1 MKVKSVGTAMKKLST
16 LLFNQGGK
24 CFYCDAFLDINEA
37 SIDHVIPQSK
47 GGSNDIDNLVVCC
60 KYANQAFADYPP
72 KHKMTVIKQLCCFP
86 SACKKIFPR
95 EEEITEA
102 NGIQNEPLIEN
113 QPVKPKKK
121 TQSTN
126 VKTVP
131 PEKKTPS
138 TNVQPV
144 QAAEKTPSTNVQP
157 VQAAEKTPSTN
168 VQPVQAA
175 ENTPSTNV
183 QPVQAEKKTPSTNV
197 QPVQAAENTPS
208 TNAIAASNTN
218 IAGDNSKISTAY
230 QILLQAIESIEKKG
244 KEAVSS
250 QTKSQMLKLMPSFK
264 ESDYG
269 FSQFKNFLLH
279 AQEEKIIT
287 LKKHKTSNNYIV
299 KKA

>member
-1 MKVKSVGTAMKKLST
+1 
-16 LLFNQGGK
+16 
-24 CFYCDAFLDINEA
+24 
-37 SIDHVIPQSK
+37 
-47 GGSNDIDNLVVCC
+47 
-60 KYANQAFADYPP
+60 
-72 KHKMTVIKQLCCFP
+72 
-86 SACKKIFPR
+86 
-95 EEEITEA
+95 
-102 NGIQNEPLIEN
+102 
-113 QPVKPKKK
+113 
-121 TQSTN
+121 
-126 VKTVP
+126 
-131 PEKKTPS
+131 
-138 TNVQPV
+138 
-144 QAAEKTPSTNVQP
+144 KTPSTNVQP

>member
-1 MKVKSVGTAMKKLST
+1 VKVKSVGTAMKKLSA

-60 KYANQAFADYPP
+60 KYANQAFADYSP
-72 KHKMTVIKQLCCFP
+72 KHKMAVIKQLCCFP
-86 SACKKIFPR
+86 SPCKKIFPR

-102 NGIQNEPLIEN
+102 NGIQNEPLIEA

-121 TQSTN
+121 TPSTN

-131 PEKKTPS
+131 PEK
-138 TNVQPV
+138 N
-144 QAAEKTPSTNVQP
+144 
-157 VQAAEKTPSTN
+157 TPSTN

-183 QPVQAEKKTPSTNV
+183 QPVQAAGNTPTTTVS
-197 QPVQAAENTPS
+197 PVQAAENTPS
-208 TNAIAASNTN
+208 TTVPPIQAPKNTPSTKAQSVQTPKNTPSTTAIAASNTN
-218 IAGDNSKISTAY
+218 IAEDNSKISTAY
-230 QILLQAIESIEKKG
+230 KIMHQVIESLEKKG
-244 KEAVSS
+244 KDAVSS
-250 QTKSQMLKLMPSFK
+250 QIKSEMLKLMPSFN

-269 FSQFKNFLLH
+269 FTKFKNFLLY

-287 LKKHKTSNNYIV
+287 LKKHKTTNNYIV

>member
-1 MKVKSVGTAMKKLST
+1 MKKLST

-113 QPVKPKKK
+113 QPVK
-121 TQSTN
+121 
-126 VKTVP
+126 
-131 PEKKTPS
+131 
-138 TNVQPV
+138 
-144 QAAEKTPSTNVQP
+144 P

>member
-1 MKVKSVGTAMKKLST
+1 MKKLST

-157 VQAAEKTPSTN
+157 VQAAE
-168 VQPVQAA
+168 
-175 ENTPSTNV
+175 
-183 QPVQAEKKTPSTNV
+183 
-197 QPVQAAENTPS
+197 
-208 TNAIAASNTN
+208 
-218 IAGDNSKISTAY
+218 
-230 QILLQAIESIEKKG
+230 
-244 KEAVSS
+244 
-250 QTKSQMLKLMPSFK
+250 
-264 ESDYG
+264 
-269 FSQFKNFLLH
+269 
-279 AQEEKIIT
+279 
-287 LKKHKTSNNYIV
+287 
-299 KKA
+299 

>member
-86 SACKKIFPR
+86 SPCQKIFPR

-102 NGIQNEPLIEN
+102 DGIQNEPLIEN

-144 QAAEKTPSTNVQP
+144 QAAEKTPSTN
-157 VQAAEKTPSTN
+157 
-168 VQPVQAA
+168 
-175 ENTPSTNV
+175 
-183 QPVQAEKKTPSTNV
+183 
-197 QPVQAAENTPS
+197 
-208 TNAIAASNTN
+208 AIAASNSN
-218 IAGDNSKISTAY
+218 IAGDHSKISTAY
-230 QILLQAIESIEKKG
+230 QIMLQVIESIEKKG

-250 QTKSQMLKLMPSFK
+250 QIKSEMLKLMPSFK
-264 ESDYG
+264 QSDYG